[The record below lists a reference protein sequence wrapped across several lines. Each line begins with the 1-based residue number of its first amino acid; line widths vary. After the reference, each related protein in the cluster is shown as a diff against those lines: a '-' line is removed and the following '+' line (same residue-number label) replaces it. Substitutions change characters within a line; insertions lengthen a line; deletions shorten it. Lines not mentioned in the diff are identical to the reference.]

1 MKNGWASNNSFTK
14 FFAHLLRIEFHDLP
28 PDSNLDDLFR
38 ARVVSY
44 SSLTLGFFVF
54 LVAVLRLVKTEVS
67 TFSIYVLFAMS
78 FLCFLGPFFYKKYN
92 FYKQGAIFTVVFAF
106 ITIFFRSIDTGGLD
120 GVTITWISIFPICS
134 AFLIGKKSVLPVSL
148 ICLSL
153 LAFLLLVA
161 EPEGWVIKNEDSHFI
176 KFVIL
181 SVLILIH
188 SVLAV
193 IYENEKYK
201 NEMLIRKAH
210 ESLAQ
215 TKKLAALGTIAG
227 GIAHEINNPLML
239 ILGGAESLKR
249 SSGKSQSLDELKSEV
264 VMRSEKIERSVIRIR
279 SIVDSLL
286 LIGRKNTPKEFKSV
300 DFNSVINCAIE
311 HLNESKKSDVQVK
324 IENPQWGQLK
334 FMGNEVLLVQLVLN
348 LLSNSVDALHETQ
361 NPLITISMQME
372 NQKLRVRLKDNG
384 KPLSQEVKD
393 SLFHPFY
400 TSKPVGKGTGLGL
413 ILSKTIAQM
422 HGGELEFLP
431 SEVQTT
437 FCLTLPLSNS

>member
-1 MKNGWASNNSFTK
+1 MKNGWASNNGFAK
-14 FFAHLLRIEFHDLP
+14 FFAHFLRVESSDLP
-28 PDSNLDDLFR
+28 PDSSLDDLFR

-44 SSLTLGFFVF
+44 SSLSLGFFVF
-54 LVAVLRLVKTEVS
+54 LIVVLRLVKTEVN

-78 FLCFLGPFFYKKYN
+78 FFCFLGPFFYKKYN
-92 FYKQGAIFTVVFAF
+92 FYKQGAILTFIFAF
-106 ITIFFRSIDTGGLD
+106 ITIFFRSIDTAGLD

-134 AFLIGKKSVLPVSL
+134 AFLIGKKSVLPVAL
-148 ICLSL
+148 ICLAL
-153 LAFLLLVA
+153 LSFLLLVA
-161 EPEGWVIKNEDSHFI
+161 EPQGWVTKGQDSHFV

-188 SVLAV
+188 SMLAI
-193 IYENEKYK
+193 IYENERYK
-201 NEMLIRKAH
+201 NELLIKRAH

-249 SSGKSQSLDELKSEV
+249 SSGKSQSLDELKAEV
-264 VMRSEKIERSVIRIR
+264 NVRSEKIERSVIRIR

-286 LIGRKNTPKEFKSV
+286 LIGRKNTPKEFKSI
-300 DFNSVINCAIE
+300 DFNSVLKLAIE
-311 HLNESKKSDVQVK
+311 HLKESSKKEVQVK
-324 IENPQWGQLK
+324 IENADWGQLK

-348 LLSNSVDALHETQ
+348 LLSNSRDALQETQ
-361 NPLITISMQME
+361 GALITVALSME
-372 NQKLRVRLKDNG
+372 NQKLRVKLKDNG
-384 KPLSQEVKD
+384 KPLTQEVKD

-422 HGGELEFLP
+422 HGGDLEFL
-431 SEVQTT
+431 SGEAQTT
-437 FCLTLPLSNS
+437 FCLTLPLINS